1 MTSEMAIQWAVLISA
16 LLIFFFLAPRARTIQ
31 DFFFGSKDSNHAPNT
46 LVLTSG
52 LVISWIFAKSIT
64 NAAGLGATFGL
75 LGGIGYAGYYLS
87 FLVAGFVLYKL
98 RTKGKWTSIHHFLTG
113 RYGRTATQVFSVL
126 ISIRLFNEIWSNT
139 MVIGSFFGEGGSSGY
154 YVAIFV
160 FTGLTLAYVLK
171 GGLKASLFTDVIQ
184 MFLFALFLFVILAAV
199 LPSFSGKPLNTD
211 FWGTWS
217 FDSGLDFLVLAIVQ
231 SLSYP
236 FHDPVLTDRAF
247 ITNPKT
253 TRRSYIWAAILG
265 MIFIV
270 LFSLVG
276 VSMRLSGHENELMG
290 FAKGMGI
297 PLFMVINLIM
307 ITSATSTLDSS
318 FSSFSKLLVVDIFKS
333 RKVTIKAGRLA
344 MIALAVIGT
353 IPVFFNAEI
362 LQATT
367 ISGTMVIGLAP
378 VFILWNL
385 EVPKISF
392 FLSVGVGL
400 LCGIAQT
407 IHLIP
412 KSWFWTSGKYADLLF
427 INCIGTILSFIVFI
441 LPYLLLRWR
450 KSQ

>member
-1 MTSEMAIQWAVLISA
+1 
-16 LLIFFFLAPRARTIQ
+16 
-31 DFFFGSKDSNHAPNT
+31 
-46 LVLTSG
+46 
-52 LVISWIFAKSIT
+52 
-64 NAAGLGATFGL
+64 
-75 LGGIGYAGYYLS
+75 
-87 FLVAGFVLYKL
+87 
-98 RTKGKWTSIHHFLTG
+98 
-113 RYGRTATQVFSVL
+113 
-126 ISIRLFNEIWSNT
+126 
-139 MVIGSFFGEGGSSGY
+139 
-154 YVAIFV
+154 
-160 FTGLTLAYVLK
+160 
-171 GGLKASLFTDVIQ
+171 

-412 KSWFWTSGKYADLLF
+412 KSWFWTSGMYADLLF

-450 KSQ
+450 KGQ